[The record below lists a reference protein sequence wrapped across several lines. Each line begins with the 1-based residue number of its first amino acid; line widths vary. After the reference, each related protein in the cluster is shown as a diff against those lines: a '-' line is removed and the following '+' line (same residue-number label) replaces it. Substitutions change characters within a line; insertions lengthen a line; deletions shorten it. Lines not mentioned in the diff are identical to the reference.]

1 MKNLKVIFPLIFAQL
16 LTLTVVAQSYKAPV
30 FNDPDRLKKIEA
42 TFGVIDKIY
51 KEYAE
56 QNHYPSLVYGI
67 VVDGKLVHAGGLG
80 FTELQNKIAAGQGS
94 AFRIASMSKSFTA
107 MAILKLR
114 DEGKLR
120 LDDPI
125 YLYIPEARNMKKLTK
140 DAPPITIRNLLTHTA
155 GYPEDNPWGDRQL
168 ANTDQQLIDLYKK
181 GISFSNDPALGY
193 EYSNLGFATL
203 GYIIKKVT
211 GISYQQYITQNILK
225 PLGMNHT
232 WYEYSKVPKEL
243 LAHGYRWL
251 DGKWVEQPMLH
262 DGSYGAMGGMIT
274 TIEDFSKYMAFHL
287 SAWPPRD
294 DAEQGPVKRN
304 SVREMQYP
312 WDFNGLNT
320 TYHTVN
326 GRSAP
331 FASAYCY
338 GLRWRRYA
346 DGTTAVGHTGG
357 LPGFGSEWTV
367 YPEYGIGVV
376 SFANLTYA
384 SAGAVNLQVA
394 DTLLRLSGIQPRQL
408 PPSDI
413 LTKRK
418 NQLLKVLPEWNNANA
433 SGIFAMNFFMD
444 YFPDK
449 LRVEAEAI
457 FAKAGKINSVS
468 EVVPENQLRGY
479 FILDG
484 EQAKIKVSFTLTPE
498 NPALVQEYHISLLG
512 K

>member
-1 MKNLKVIFPLIFAQL
+1 
-16 LTLTVVAQSYKAPV
+16 
-30 FNDPDRLKKIEA
+30 
-42 TFGVIDKIY
+42 
-51 KEYAE
+51 
-56 QNHYPSLVYGI
+56 
-67 VVDGKLVHAGGLG
+67 
-80 FTELQNKIAAGQGS
+80 
-94 AFRIASMSKSFTA
+94 
-107 MAILKLR
+107 
-114 DEGKLR
+114 
-120 LDDPI
+120 
-125 YLYIPEARNMKKLTK
+125 
-140 DAPPITIRNLLTHTA
+140 
-155 GYPEDNPWGDRQL
+155 
-168 ANTDQQLIDLYKK
+168 
-181 GISFSNDPALGY
+181 
-193 EYSNLGFATL
+193 
-203 GYIIKKVT
+203 
-211 GISYQQYITQNILK
+211 
-225 PLGMNHT
+225 
-232 WYEYSKVPKEL
+232 
-243 LAHGYRWL
+243 
-251 DGKWVEQPMLH
+251 MLH

-294 DAEQGPVKRN
+294 DAEQGPVKRS

-338 GLRWRRYA
+338 GLRWRRYV

-418 NQLLKVLPEWNNANA
+418 NQLLKILPEWNNAKA

-449 LRVEAEAI
+449 LRAEAEAI

-479 FILDG
+479 FILDA